1 MSRQAAQ
8 PRTRLRTRLT
18 DAQGTAIATAP
29 EGSSIAELA
38 RQLGCHY
45 TTVAN
50 AVQRLRQGWSCL
62 VEPARCLVCSGPL
75 LRAVAAGRRTVHPG
89 CKPERVAAMRRDA
102 TLRHE
107 PAKRSRE
114 PWRAEEDAYV
124 LAHTGEPAREV
135 ARHLGRSVWAVH
147 NRRMVLRRQG

>member
-1 MSRQAAQ
+1 MSRQAAR

-18 DAQGTAIATAP
+18 DAQGTAIATAS

-45 TTVAN
+45 TTVVN
-50 AVQRLRQGWSCL
+50 AVQRLRRGWSCA
-62 VEPARCLVCSGPL
+62 VEPASCLVCGGPL
-75 LRAVAAGRRTVHPG
+75 LRAVAAGRRSVHPG

-102 TLRHE
+102 ALRHE

-114 PWRAEEDAYV
+114 LWAAYDDAYV
-124 LAHTGEPAREV
+124 LAHTGGPAHEV
-135 ARHLGRSVWAVH
+135 ALYLGRSSWAVH